1 MRGKDGR
8 KQPRRGQMVDKFRG
22 REEIGAKKKKGYRK
36 GGLRNRNQR
45 WRRGKGR
52 DGQ

>member
-22 REEIGAKKKKGYRK
+22 REEIGAKKKKKRLQK
-36 GGLRNRNQR
+36 RQI
-45 WRRGKGR
+45 KK
-52 DGQ
+52 